1 MSNGSLIFLSL
12 QKEELTYVRTVL
24 LGTELLVAFKLQIF
38 AFNCQSHTFMTK
50 IWENRMC
57 WEFHKNIGGE
67 PFKSELLY
75 LQWFLEFR
83 YSAAIGEEMG

>member
-1 MSNGSLIFLSL
+1 
-12 QKEELTYVRTVL
+12 
-24 LGTELLVAFKLQIF
+24 
-38 AFNCQSHTFMTK
+38 
-50 IWENRMC
+50 MC

>member
-1 MSNGSLIFLSL
+1 
-12 QKEELTYVRTVL
+12 
-24 LGTELLVAFKLQIF
+24 
-38 AFNCQSHTFMTK
+38 
-50 IWENRMC
+50 MC

-67 PFKSELLY
+67 PFQSELLY